1 MLPPISMS
9 WCVRAVLAGLLM
21 AAAMPLSAC
30 DRLYYKAMRKVGFEK
45 RDILVKRVKEAR
57 ESQARGQTEFKT
69 ALEHWIDLLLDLLH
83 AHDQRLGTAARIA

>member
-21 AAAMPLSAC
+21 AAALPLSAC

-57 ESQARGQTEFKT
+57 
-69 ALEHWIDLLLDLLH
+69 
-83 AHDQRLGTAARIA
+83 